1 VTKTIAGVEYKRSMF
16 PLIPAFAMTV
26 HRVQGGTLTG
36 PVHILMNQ
44 EIFAEGQGYV
54 ALRRVKKLSQ
64 LHLWCLHR
72 QAIKGSPIID
82 AEYVRLQ
89 HRWLTAEAVAAA
101 PSRERV
107 RFLLP
112 LA

>member
-1 VTKTIAGVEYKRSMF
+1 M
-16 PLIPAFAMTV
+16 
-26 HRVQGGTLTG
+26 
-36 PVHILMNQ
+36 
-44 EIFAEGQGYV
+44 
-54 ALRRVKKLSQ
+54 ALSRVKKLAQ

-82 AEYVRLQ
+82 TEYLRLQ
-89 HRWLTAEAVAAA
+89 QRWLTADAVAAA